1 LLLGGIAGLLS
12 IPLGIVMA
20 KLLIDVINRRSFG
33 WGMELTVNAPP
44 IALGFAL
51 AVAAALLAG
60 IYPAYHVSRL
70 SVAAGLREE

>member
-1 LLLGGIAGLLS
+1 
-12 IPLGIVMA
+12 
-20 KLLIDVINRRSFG
+20 
-33 WGMELTVNAPP
+33 MELAVNAPP